1 MGEII
6 QLVYPENF
14 DMKNILMCKECD
26 EDLRNILVGS
36 GLEDK
41 FASQFRQR
49 LKFLEQHGRECVK
62 KNDWFEK
69 LKKANDIYSMRF
81 KLPKN
86 IRILFTIKGNKI
98 SILLCTFEEK
108 GDKVKGK
115 NSYKDNIEV
124 AITRLTN
131 LEK

>member
-6 QLVYPENF
+6 KLVYPENF
-14 DMKNILMCKECD
+14 DMKNILIAKKCEEELKS
-26 EDLRNILVGS
+26 ILVGS

-49 LKFLEQHGRECVK
+49 LKFLEQYGRECTK
-62 KNDWFEK
+62 KKDWFEK

-86 IRILFTIKGNKI
+86 IRILFTINSNKI
-98 SILLCTFEEK
+98 SILLCSFEEI

-115 NSYKDNIEV
+115 NSYKDNIDV
-124 AITRLTN
+124 ALTRLDE
-131 LEK
+131 LD